1 MSKPTLTVAMIGY
14 QFMGMAH
21 SNAYRQV
28 GRYFDLPCEVRMKTL
43 VGRREDRVRA
53 AADRFGWEGFA
64 TDYRAAIDDP
74 EVDIIDI
81 GTPQDSHAE
90 IGIAA
95 AKAGKVVFCEKPMA
109 RNLAEA
115 EQFIE
120 AVRAS
125 GRPSLIWHNYRRVPA
140 IALAHQILQRGDLG
154 EIRHWRAT
162 YLQDW
167 LVNPQ
172 APRGWHLQKE
182 IAGSGSLGDIGVHIT
197 DLAQHLI
204 GPVARVTGFLKTI
217 TKERP
222 LPGSGEMAP
231 VDVDDVAMWLAEFA
245 NGVTGTFEAT
255 RFATGRKNYNRFE
268 VNGSKGSLAF
278 NLERFNELEV
288 YFEDGP
294 AETRGWR
301 TIQAT
306 DGCHPFMSAYW
317 PAGHVIGYEHTFIN
331 TLKDALTNLTLGQ
344 SISPSL
350 EDGLRNQRVLDA
362 VERSAASRTWIEVD
376 SGPT

>member
-1 MSKPTLTVAMIGY
+1 MSKPTFTVAMIGY

-53 AADRFGWEGFA
+53 AADRFGWEGYA

-95 AKAGKVVFCEKPMA
+95 AQAGKVVFCEKPMA

-115 EQFIE
+115 ERFIE

-140 IALAHQILQRGDLG
+140 IALAHQILQRGELG

-172 APRGWHLQKE
+172 APRGWHLQKS

-222 LPGSGEMAP
+222 LPGSDEMAP

-294 AETRGWR
+294 VETRGWR

-331 TLKDALTNLTLGQ
+331 TLRDAFTCLANGQ
-344 SISPSL
+344 PISPSL
-350 EDGLRNQRVLDA
+350 EDGLQNQRVLDA
-362 VERSAASRTWIEVD
+362 VERSAASRTWIDVD
-376 SGPT
+376 